1 MQHLSLLSFPN
12 LLEPLSLRG
21 QSWYNRNSS
30 GFPKQKGQK
39 FLGEM
44 KREDT
49 HLMVRSVWIPT
60 SKKSPNCLAA
70 FSVCGNSNTNTV
82 SHMITCSTTSQN
94 CSFTLLYHHCHGQF
108 DSTVFNNI
116 AGNNHCMLKKNGSW
130 QSVYGLSII
139 ICDWQLESVLHWNN
153 QGFPQPSSR
162 RQQISVSAI

>member
-70 FSVCGNSNTNTV
+70 FSVCSNSNTNTV

-94 CSFTLLYHHCHGQF
+94 CSFTLLYHYHHCHGQF

-116 AGNNHCMLKKNGSW
+116 AGNNHCMLKKKWKLTICIRTIHHHLWLTAGKCLALE
-130 QSVYGLSII
+130 QSR
-139 ICDWQLESVLHWNN
+139 
-153 QGFPQPSSR
+153 FP
-162 RQQISVSAI
+162 SAIF